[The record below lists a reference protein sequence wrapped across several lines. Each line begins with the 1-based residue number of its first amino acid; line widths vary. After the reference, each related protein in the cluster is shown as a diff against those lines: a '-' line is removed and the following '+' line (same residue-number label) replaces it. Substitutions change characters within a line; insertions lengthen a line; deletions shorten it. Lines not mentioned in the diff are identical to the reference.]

1 MLTAASGWAGDPAR
15 CHLLID
21 ALVGAV
27 LFRVLIRNAPIAIS
41 EIETLVDQA
50 IDGAKALR

>member
-1 MLTAASGWAGDPAR
+1 VLTAASGWAGDPAR